1 MKRGIYKLVA
11 INHTRMTKE
20 ETAQLAEDIG
30 NIAED
35 IILQLNMLKIKP
47 TYIEEFFL
55 GILVRE
61 RTILRDA
68 SFILRNN
75 PELQI
80 TSAFILLRVLLED
93 FIRLF
98 SVYARTNNMED
109 EIIKIQADAHSHRF
123 KNIKESI
130 EINNTYYNGQH
141 HSLPNQQMFDAE
153 KQKFLNNPE
162 FDKFFEDKTNFRFKK
177 LPPISNVYRLMQS
190 DVKTAANVHSY
201 IVYKFLT
208 QHIHY
213 SNLTFYLDNDT
224 AIRKLEIDQ
233 IEEILLYSI
242 KMLAMQF
249 DFFRQTYILNWNDT
263 KVSNYFN
270 AKTIIV

>member
-1 MKRGIYKLVA
+1 
-11 INHTRMTKE
+11 MTKD

-30 NIAED
+30 NIAAD
-35 IILQLNMLKIKP
+35 ILQQLNQHKISP
-47 TYIEEFFL
+47 TFVEQFYL
-55 GILVRE
+55 GLLVRE
-61 RTILRDA
+61 RIILRDA
-68 SFILRNN
+68 SIILKNN
-75 PELQI
+75 HEQQI
-80 TSAFILLRVLLED
+80 TSAFILLRVLLDD

-98 SVYARTNNMED
+98 SVYARANSMED
-109 EIIKIQADAHSHRF
+109 EIINIQADAHSHRF

-141 HSLPNQQMFDAE
+141 PSLSTQQMFEDE

-162 FDKFFEDKTNFRFKK
+162 YDKFFEDKTIFKFKK
-177 LPPISNVYRLMQS
+177 LPPISNVFELMRS
-190 DVKTAANVHSY
+190 DVKTTANVHSY

-208 QHIHY
+208 QHVHY

-224 AIRKLEIDQ
+224 TTRKLEIDQ

-242 KMLAMQF
+242 KMLVMQF
-249 DFFRQTYILNWNDT
+249 DYFRKTYSLNWKDT
-263 KVSNYFN
+263 KVPNYFN